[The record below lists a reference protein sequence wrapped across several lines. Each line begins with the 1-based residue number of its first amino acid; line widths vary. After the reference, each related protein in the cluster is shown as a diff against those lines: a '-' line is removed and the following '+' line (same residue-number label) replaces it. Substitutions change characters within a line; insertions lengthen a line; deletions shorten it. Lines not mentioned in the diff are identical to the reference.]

1 MQCVQNRKLVIS
13 ERRPTNVHSS
23 MSVHEPV
30 LKTDYVR
37 KITADAFMVGSL
49 PTPQSLRVPPGI
61 IRSTESHNCTYTT
74 NSGLHYIIFI
84 PERNVAKHTPSM
96 DFEIVMSSSV
106 TLKSDV
112 SDSLRIDED

>member
-23 MSVHEPV
+23 MSAHEPV

-74 NSGLHYIIFI
+74 NSGFGGMRIYPYSDYRASMFYFVLLYFDIVCII
-84 PERNVAKHTPSM
+84 
-96 DFEIVMSSSV
+96 IVY
-106 TLKSDV
+106 
-112 SDSLRIDED
+112 